1 MLINT
6 VFDASQKLQLDQ
18 QKNIHVIKIPTGD
31 VKATDFQRMT
41 PQLTKLLMDNGES
54 AARAFFDEELQRVRS
69 YKLSMLMCY
78 GPEELY
84 THVTDGLDIPLNRVV
99 ISENNTDWVYAL
111 FPSLLCWTLR
121 DVRIQV
127 LLPEHGDKKNDG
139 VYRRKLLRTMGVEV
153 TELKNTSSVPVR
165 VYILDAKDPGGT
177 KAIVGVHRGSNKTGV
192 EAVIYNG
199 FLDKSAID
207 LILRQVEE
215 EFRDGLAK
223 NFSASDRTLIVQG
236 GQDQLFELLGTV
248 GQYAKQEVDLAIENV
263 QLDRLVSLTRF
274 VREYKYKQIYHL
286 VKQYSRFSIPLF
298 AAAIV
303 RLQGGK
309 QSILTPPVVEEFGG
323 KFILI
328 EGSTRATYCR
338 NLGIYKSL
346 RCVVVRGVRDPL
358 PSEPFPF
365 HQVRV
370 VGRTLETSKRY
381 ESFVYDNFR
390 PIENRVHPLT
400 SLD

>member
-1 MLINT
+1 
-6 VFDASQKLQLDQ
+6 
-18 QKNIHVIKIPTGD
+18 
-31 VKATDFQRMT
+31 
-41 PQLTKLLMDNGES
+41 
-54 AARAFFDEELQRVRS
+54 
-69 YKLSMLMCY
+69 MCY

-177 KAIVGVHRGSNKTGV
+177 KAIVGVDRGSNKTGV

-274 VREYKYKQIYHL
+274 VREYKYKQIHHL

-309 QSILTPPVVEEFGG
+309 QSILTPPVVEE
-323 KFILI
+323 L
-328 EGSTRATYCR
+328 EV
-338 NLGIYKSL
+338 NLS
-346 RCVVVRGVRDPL
+346 
-358 PSEPFPF
+358 
-365 HQVRV
+365 
-370 VGRTLETSKRY
+370 
-381 ESFVYDNFR
+381 
-390 PIENRVHPLT
+390 
-400 SLD
+400 